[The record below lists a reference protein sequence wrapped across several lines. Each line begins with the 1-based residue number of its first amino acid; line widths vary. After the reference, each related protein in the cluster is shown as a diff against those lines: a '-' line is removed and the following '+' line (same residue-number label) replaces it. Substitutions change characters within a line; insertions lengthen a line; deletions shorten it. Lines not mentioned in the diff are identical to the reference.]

1 MSPTCSNVGGPI
13 RDSVYV
19 ITETLKSQLLKS
31 QTFGREDRFI
41 AIVNISKDKEKSEN
55 YPNLVI

>member
-1 MSPTCSNVGGPI
+1 MSATCSNVGGPI

-19 ITETLKSQLLKS
+19 ITEALKSQLLKS
-31 QTFGREDRFI
+31 QILGREERFI
-41 AIVNISKDKEKSEN
+41 AIVNIPEDKEKSEN